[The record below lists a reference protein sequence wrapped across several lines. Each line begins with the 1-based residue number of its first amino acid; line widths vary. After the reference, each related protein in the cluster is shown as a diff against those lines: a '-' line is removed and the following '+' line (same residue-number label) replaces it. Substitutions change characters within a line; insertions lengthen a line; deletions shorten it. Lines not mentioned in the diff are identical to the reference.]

1 MKGAGSDVR
10 LRQVDD
16 PVAHVEPD
24 LWGPVDGLP
33 TYGRALVDRGALD
46 RLIEEVERVTDLNE
60 KYRIHDE

>member
-1 MKGAGSDVR
+1 M
-10 LRQVDD
+10 
-16 PVAHVEPD
+16 EPD